1 MIYFLEK
8 PILKISK
15 KNGCSYLCN
24 CESRASLC
32 YKLVG
37 TWKNPVNYRSL
48 VSTGLLIETKIK
60 SMRHISTQFFCLF
73 LLLSTAY
80 AQDSSNLKIQGLK
93 IQGRRLPLSTA
104 DTEPVIIRLRC
115 GYSNLHTEPLIV
127 IDGVVA
133 EKFELRN
140 INPDDIECIWILKD
154 NAATALYGCRAAS
167 GVILVT
173 TKCANDRTLTVKDML
188 TGEILAGANVYLIS
202 MEGRKDTTHLITD
215 SSGKV
220 VTNKIVYGK
229 EYELRATYV
238 GYRPYRSLINSKIVD
253 KNYTVLLLKDSKTL
267 SLVENPG
274 PITAMCYNLKTMQ
287 SYELISKK
295 EPDYGQLKVFPIP
308 AMAGSEI
315 KIEWRRAPIGEYV
328 IDLYNLQGQFIKSSF
343 VRIENETNVFSFQI
357 PIITPGSYL
366 LQMTNK
372 KSGKKHN
379 EKIIIQ

>member
-188 TGEILAGANVYLIS
+188 TGEILAGANVDLIS
-202 MEGRKDTTHLITD
+202 MEGKKDTIHLITD
-215 SSGKV
+215 STGKV
-220 VTNKIVYGK
+220 ITNKIVYGK
-229 EYELRATYV
+229 EYELNASNV
-238 GYRPYRSLINSKIVD
+238 GYKNFRCIVNTKQLG
-253 KNYTVLLLKDSKTL
+253 KNYNVLLERNYEDLEEVRIKRIDNVKLYPNPVLRFQKFNIEFENEEDTKLTVRLYCLNGKLISSSELQIKKGVNKISYSPNG
-267 SLVENPG
+267 SLTAGMYVLQVINENNR
-274 PITAMCYNLKTMQ
+274 ILKTDK
-287 SYELISKK
+287 L
-295 EPDYGQLKVFPIP
+295 
-308 AMAGSEI
+308 
-315 KIEWRRAPIGEYV
+315 
-328 IDLYNLQGQFIKSSF
+328 
-343 VRIENETNVFSFQI
+343 
-357 PIITPGSYL
+357 
-366 LQMTNK
+366 
-372 KSGKKHN
+372 
-379 EKIIIQ
+379 IIQ